1 MSQAFSPH
9 KTLVRTLLCWVPLRF
24 ERRITALE
32 RLKDN
37 GDRKVHF
44 IKATDKADSDVSRR
58 SEAKRRRGGWRG
70 RASPVAAERDCQLMG
85 WMAP

>member
-44 IKATDKADSDVSRR
+44 IKATDKADSDVSRDR
-58 SEAKRRRGGWRG
+58 KRNGGAVVGKGAPARWRLKET
-70 RASPVAAERDCQLMG
+70 AN
-85 WMAP
+85 